1 VTSPLERALTYGIL
15 MLASVFAVYPL
26 LSIVLLALHEPGSLT
41 TGLSIPTDPSLE
53 SFRRAWNEGGFD
65 HALLSSFII
74 TASVVIASVF
84 LSILAGYAFGTMRF
98 RGSGV
103 LFAFLLFGVVVPW
116 EATIYP
122 LYYDYQRV
130 GLTDTYLSVI
140 LPEVGLSVAFGTF
153 WLRAFFRSAPRQ
165 LMDAARV
172 DGASSWTVL
181 WRILVPIGR
190 PAIVTL
196 AILLFVFTWNDF
208 LLSLVMIQNED
219 TWTAPVALASFAGR
233 QYDTA
238 ELREVVAAASVLVAL
253 PIVIVYIALQRQFMR
268 GLLTGSVK
276 E

>member
-1 VTSPLERALTYGIL
+1 MTSTFERVFTYGIL
-15 MLASVFAVYPL
+15 MLASVYAIYPL
-26 LSIVLLALHEPGSLT
+26 LSILFLSLNEPGSLT
-41 TGLSIPTDPSLE
+41 TGLALPDSPSLE
-53 SFRRAWNEGGFD
+53 AFRRAWGEGGFD

-74 TASVVIASVF
+74 TISVVIISVF
-84 LSILAGYAFGTMRF
+84 ISILAAYAFGAMRF
-98 RGSGV
+98 RGSG
-103 LFAFLLFGVVVPW
+103 LIFAFMLFGVVVPW
-116 EATIYP
+116 EATVYP
-122 LYYDYQRV
+122 LYYDAQRV
-130 GLTDTYLSVI
+130 GLTDSYLAVI

-153 WLRAFFRSAPRQ
+153 WLRAFFRSAPKQ

-196 AILLFVFTWNDF
+196 AILLFVFSWNDF
-208 LLSLVMIQNED
+208 LLALVMIQDEE

-238 ELREVVAAASVLVAL
+238 ELREIVAASSVLVAL
-253 PIVIVYIALQRQFMR
+253 PILIIYVALQRQFMR
-268 GLLTGSVK
+268 GMLTGSVK

>member
-1 VTSPLERALTYGIL
+1 MTSPFERVLTYGVL
-15 MLASVFAVYPL
+15 MLASIFAIYPL
-26 LSIVLLALHEPGSLT
+26 LSIVFLALHEPGSLS
-41 TGLSIPTDPSLE
+41 TGLEIPTDPSLE
-53 SFRRAWNEGGFD
+53 SFRRAWVEGGFD
-65 HALLSSFII
+65 HALLSSAII
-74 TASVVIASVF
+74 TVSVVAASVF

-98 RGSGV
+98 RGSAA

-116 EATIYP
+116 EATVYP

-130 GLTDTYLSVI
+130 GLTDTYLAVI
-140 LPEVGLSVAFGTF
+140 LPEIGLSVAFGTF

-172 DGASSWTVL
+172 DGASSWTIL

>member
-1 VTSPLERALTYGIL
+1 VTSQFERVFTYGIL
-15 MLASVFAVYPL
+15 LLASVYALYPL
-26 LSIVLLALHEPGSLT
+26 LSIVFLAFQEPGSLS
-41 TGLSIPTDPSLE
+41 TGLEIPTDPSFE
-53 SFRRAWNEGGFD
+53 AFRRAWVEGGFD

-74 TASVVIASVF
+74 TASVVVASVF
-84 LSILAGYAFGTMRF
+84 LSILTGYAFGTMRF

-116 EATIYP
+116 ESTVYP

-130 GLTDTYLSVI
+130 GLTDTYFAVI
-140 LPEVGLSVAFGTF
+140 LPEIGLSVAFGTF

-196 AILLFVFTWNDF
+196 TILLFVFTWNDF

-233 QYDTA
+233 QYDTG
-238 ELREVVAAASVLVAL
+238 ELREIVAAASVLVAL
-253 PIVIVYIALQRQFMR
+253 PIVLIYIVLQRQFMR

>member
-1 VTSPLERALTYGIL
+1 VTSTFERVLTYGVL
-15 MLASVFAVYPL
+15 MLASVYALYPL
-26 LSIVLLALHEPGSLT
+26 LSIVFLSLHEPGSLS
-41 TGLSIPTDPSLE
+41 TGLAIPTDPSFE
-53 SFRRAWNEGGFD
+53 AFRRAWVEGGFD

-74 TASVVIASVF
+74 TVSVVVASLF
-84 LSILAGYAFGTMRF
+84 LSILTGYAFGTMHF
-98 RGSGV
+98 RGSGI

-122 LYYDYQRV
+122 LYYDYQRL
-130 GLTDTYLSVI
+130 GLTDTYASVI
-140 LPEVGLSVAFGTF
+140 LPEIGLSVAFGTF
-153 WLRAFFRSAPRQ
+153 WLRGFFRSAPRQ
-165 LMDAARV
+165 LIDAARV

-208 LLSLVMIQNED
+208 LLSLVMIQDEN

-238 ELREVVAAASVLVAL
+238 ELREVVAASSVLVAL
-253 PIVIVYIALQRQFMR
+253 PILIIYIALQRQFMR

>member
-1 VTSPLERALTYGIL
+1 MTSSFERVMTYGVL
-15 MLASVFAVYPL
+15 MLATVFAVYPL
-26 LSIVLLALHEPGSLT
+26 LSIVFLALHEPGSLS
-41 TGLSIPTDPSLE
+41 TGLELPTDPSLE
-53 SFRRAWNEGGFD
+53 AFRRAWNEGGFD

-74 TASVVIASVF
+74 TVSVVVASVF
-84 LSILAGYAFGTMRF
+84 LSILTGYAFGTMRF
-98 RGSGV
+98 RGSSV

-181 WRILVPIGR
+181 WRIVVPIGR

-208 LLSLVMIQNED
+208 LLALVMIQNED

>member
-1 VTSPLERALTYGIL
+1 MSSRPERILTYGIL
-15 MLASVFAVYPL
+15 LLASVYALYPL
-26 LSIVLLALHEPGSLT
+26 LSIFFLALNEPGSLT
-41 TGLSIPTDPSLE
+41 TGLALPTDPSFE
-53 SFRRAWNEGGFD
+53 AFRRAWTEGGFD

-74 TASVVIASVF
+74 TASVVVASVF
-84 LSILAGYAFGTMRF
+84 LSILAAYAFGTMSF
-98 RGSGV
+98 RGRGV
-103 LFAFLLFGVVVPW
+103 LFGFLLFGVVVPW

-122 LYYDYQRV
+122 LYYDAQRV
-130 GLTDTYLSVI
+130 GLTDSYLAVI

-172 DGASSWTVL
+172 DGASSWTTL
-181 WRILVPIGR
+181 WRVLVPLGR

-196 AILLFVFTWNDF
+196 AVLLFVFSWNDY
-208 LLSLVMIQNED
+208 LLALVMIQDEG

-238 ELREVVAAASVLVAL
+238 ELREVVAASSVLVAL
-253 PIVIVYIALQRQFMR
+253 PILIVYIALQRQFMR

>member
-1 VTSPLERALTYGIL
+1 VTSNFERVFTYGIL
-15 MLASVFAVYPL
+15 VLASAFAVYPL
-26 LSIVLLALHEPGSLT
+26 LSILFLSLNEPGSLT
-41 TGLSIPTDPSLE
+41 TGLALPDKISLE
-53 SFRRAWNEGGFD
+53 AFERAWSEGGFD

-74 TASVVIASVF
+74 TASVVVASVL
-84 LSILAGYAFGTMRF
+84 LSILAAYAFGTMRF
-98 RGSGV
+98 RGSGF

-122 LYYDYQRV
+122 LYYDAQRV
-130 GLTDTYLSVI
+130 GLTDSYLAVI

-153 WLRAFFRSAPRQ
+153 WLRAFFRSAPTQ
-165 LMDAARV
+165 LIDAARV

-196 AILLFVFTWNDF
+196 AVLLFVFSWNDF
-208 LLSLVMIQNED
+208 LLALVMIQDED

-238 ELREVVAAASVLVAL
+238 ELREIVAASSVLVAL
-253 PIVIVYIALQRQFMR
+253 PILILYIALQRQFMR

>member
-1 VTSPLERALTYGIL
+1 MTSNFERALTYGVL
-15 MLASVFAVYPL
+15 VLASAFAIYPL
-26 LSIVLLALHEPGSLT
+26 LSILFLSLNEPGSLT
-41 TGLSIPTDPSLE
+41 TGLALPDPVSFDA
-53 SFRRAWNEGGFD
+53 FRRAWSEGGFD

-84 LSILAGYAFGTMRF
+84 LSILAAYAFGTMRF
-98 RGSGV
+98 RGAGP

-122 LYYDYQRV
+122 LYYDAQRV
-130 GLTDTYLSVI
+130 GLTDSYLAVI

-165 LMDAARV
+165 LIDAAHV

-181 WRILVPIGR
+181 WRVLVPIGR
-190 PAIVTL
+190 PAIITL
-196 AILLFVFTWNDF
+196 AILLFVFSWNDF
-208 LLSLVMIQNED
+208 LLGLVMIQDED

-238 ELREVVAAASVLVAL
+238 ELREIVAASSVLVAL
-253 PIVIVYIALQRQFMR
+253 PILIIYIALQRQFMR